1 MTKDEVKLLKEKYW
15 FIEDAYECNDSIVLE
30 IDKYIM
36 EGCITNSMSF
46 SKDDK
51 DFMYDTLESLFG
63 NIKELHVK
71 IKKQQ

>member
-1 MTKDEVKLLKEKYW
+1 MTEEEIELLKEKYW
-15 FIEDAYECNDSIVLE
+15 FIEDAYEFNGCIVLE

-46 SKDDK
+46 SKHDK
-51 DFMYDTLESLFG
+51 DFMYTTLESLFG

-71 IKKQQ
+71 IKKQ